1 MEPLSIV
8 VVYHPNCRASTDFLI
23 AVSKLNADTEY
34 INIKDD
40 KIDTDL
46 VIDVVP
52 LMIINNDEKNVF
64 KGENAFKKVAELRS
78 LESSKENILNKQVS
92 AYSKS
97 VQFIEPEKKKTD
109 NN

>member
-23 AVSKLNADTEY
+23 AVSKLDANTEY

-52 LMIINNDEKNVF
+52 LMIINNDENNVF
-64 KGENAFKKVAELRS
+64 KGENAFKKVTELKG
-78 LESSKENILNKQVS
+78 LESSKENNFNKKLT

-97 VQFIEPEKKKTD
+97 VRFIEPEKKKTD
-109 NN
+109 NH